1 MVLRGLD
8 QVHFFHNQTNNYLL
22 LARQTGELI
31 LYSIKIIDGFEAELI
46 SNDFLGFSDNP
57 VDRNLAVAVRSG
69 AKPLLMAIN
78 QQGVLYAVED
88 FLQKSERLQVSIKL
102 RDKTFTETRFGK
114 NTSITFVPKLL
125 GEGFDLILGNR
136 AGGLEYL
143 MQTDNGSSEPG
154 SSTEILLFPNPTN
167 GQEFR
172 IAINKNARMNIY
184 SPSGALIKKGIDLV
198 KNQENLFS
206 SFGFPSGL
214 YLLEIINDENERH
227 YRKLIVSP

>member
-1 MVLRGLD
+1 
-8 QVHFFHNQTNNYLL
+8 
-22 LARQTGELI
+22 
-31 LYSIKIIDGFEAELI
+31 
-46 SNDFLGFSDNP
+46 
-57 VDRNLAVAVRSG
+57 
-69 AKPLLMAIN
+69 
-78 QQGVLYAVED
+78 
-88 FLQKSERLQVSIKL
+88 
-102 RDKTFTETRFGK
+102 
-114 NTSITFVPKLL
+114 VPKLL